1 MVRRMLDKLFGKRA
15 KTPRRASVYFC
26 GARPGSLGIKD
37 GASFSQGVW
46 DGLHKKW
53 DNYGI

>member
-46 DGLHKKW
+46 DGLHKKVR
-53 DNYGI
+53 G